1 MYISDNI
8 LAPLVYN
15 VKKWRCDVKKLMLIF
30 GFGLILILSAC
41 GGSEPEGP
49 TLQEQFQ
56 DAAAKV
62 TVFDAS
68 LRDNVTLP
76 SSVDGF
82 SITWSSANPAVF
94 NIDGTVV
101 RPTFSQTDASV
112 VVTGIFEKDGQ
123 QFTKTFE
130 ALVLKVGEAE
140 LRAQI
145 LAVINALPF
154 VNQTVSERVVFPGTV
169 DGVVLTY
176 NSSLP
181 SSLTNDGVVFKNLAS
196 VGNESISLTVTGT
209 LEGFSTSTEVNVVVA
224 SFPVLSIVEEN
235 DIRFIPI
242 DGEFSVS
249 PGEMTIY
256 TMNNSM
262 PYVDLTDFMS
272 TISGAIVWSD
282 LDITTTDT
290 TYTIRLFSPADP
302 EDPLS
307 EDFTYELS
315 FDFEQH
321 TATVNYYSFF
331 GAILA
336 STATDF
342 GRGLDFIDYESNVDE
357 IQPVVFD
364 LSSYRMELFL
374 HEDKFLVPFHLA
386 NLFLSGSVYDV
397 YYNGD
402 RIFGQDAY
410 EFNASRER
418 FNRSSLNTEN
428 MPYDL
433 KEMSYHYMAFMMN
446 YFFGLQSDFGID
458 NFYDVLAKH
467 QVRWFSDRDTTH
479 YRVIADI
486 VLELDDLHTS
496 HSMNGPY
503 INTPFYSLAITDLG
517 TRSQRLY
524 NTLFYELDGTRFCGD
539 DGVEYFDN
547 DTAAI
552 IHIGGFND
560 ASTQLMKD
568 VMAEIDAKG
577 TVQKIVVNMACNTG
591 GIIGTAWQILGYLTD
606 EPMEY
611 YSQNAG
617 DGLQAK
623 STFTSENTT
632 EGDYEWFVLTSP
644 ITYSAAN
651 LFASM
656 AKDMGLATII
666 GQQSSGG
673 AASVKIMIMPNGTV
687 IRISSPNI
695 LSNSNYE
702 SIEFGI
708 PVDIEIPLN
717 IMGNDDLNIDALI
730 NAIR

>member
-1 MYISDNI
+1 M
-8 LAPLVYN
+8 
-15 VKKWRCDVKKLMLIF
+15 KKLMLVI
-30 GFGLILILSAC
+30 GLSLILILSAC
-41 GGSEPEGP
+41 GGAEPEGP

-68 LRDNVTLP
+68 LTDNVTLP
-76 SSVDGF
+76 TTVDGF
-82 SITWSSANPAVF
+82 SITWSSSNPAVF
-94 NIDGTVV
+94 NMDGTVV

-112 VVTGIFEKDGQ
+112 EVTGIFDKEGQ
-123 QFTKTFE
+123 QFTKTYQVR
-130 ALVLKVGEAE
+130 VLKTGEAE
-140 LRAQI
+140 LTEQI

-154 VNQTVSERVVFPGTV
+154 VNQTVSEKVAFPGVV
-169 DGVVLTY
+169 DGVILSY
-176 NSSLP
+176 NSADKTL
-181 SSLTNDGVVFKNLAS
+181 LTNEGVVFKKLARD
-196 VGNESISLTVTGT
+196 GNSSASLTVTGV
-209 LEGFSTSTEVNVVVA
+209 LEGVSASAEVNVVVA
-224 SFPVLSIVEEN
+224 SFPVLDLVEEKV
-235 DIRFIPI
+235 IRFIPI

-256 TMNNSM
+256 TMNNAM

-290 TYTIRLFSPADP
+290 TYTISLFSPADP

-315 FDFEQH
+315 FDFETH
-321 TATVNYYSFF
+321 TATVNFYSFF

-357 IQPVVFD
+357 IVPVVFD
-364 LSSYRMELFL
+364 LSTYRMELFL

-386 NLFLSGSVYDV
+386 NLFLSGSVYDT

-410 EFNASRER
+410 DFNASRDR
-418 FNRSSLNTEN
+418 FNRSSLNDQT

-458 NFYDVLAKH
+458 NFYDVLVNH

-503 INTPFYSLAITDLG
+503 INTPTYSLSITDLG
-517 TRSQRLY
+517 TRGQRLY
-524 NTLFYELDGTRFCGD
+524 NTLFYELDGTRFCGE

-547 DTAAI
+547 DTAAL

-560 ASTQLMKD
+560 KATQLMKD

-695 LSNSNYE
+695 LSNANYE

-717 IMGNDDLNIDALI
+717 VMGDDEENIDALI